1 MVALSLVMMP
11 RRRSRAGVKGN
22 ATEEAYDEIFDEELQ
37 NVCASIT
44 GYCGSQLFFMWLYKV
59 I

>member
-44 GYCGSQLFFMWLYKV
+44 GYCGSQLFFM
-59 I
+59 